1 MTTRVQHYIRNI
13 IFNSNLN
20 REKFTKN
27 LQKINTIKNKNK
39 NNNITIKRNIHTTT
53 YYNMYNSTS
62 L

>member
-39 NNNITIKRNIHTTT
+39 NNNKTIKGNIHTTT